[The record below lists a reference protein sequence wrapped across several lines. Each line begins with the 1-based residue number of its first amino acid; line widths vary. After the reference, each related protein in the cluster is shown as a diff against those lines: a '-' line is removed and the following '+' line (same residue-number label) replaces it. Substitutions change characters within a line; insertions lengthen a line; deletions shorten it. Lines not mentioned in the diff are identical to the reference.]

1 MMCQVFRAWQQQQP
15 GSSQAAATAAVA
27 AAAAAASSLSSFS
40 CCFCCICHL
49 TSSQGSSSQTSPTS
63 RTSQTLPP
71 SSLAPSLSNEDS
83 PPDATPHASLSYIR
97 YDQTLGLPPWPRRS
111 HE

>member
-15 GSSQAAATAAVA
+15 GSS
-27 AAAAAASSLSSFS
+27 SSSSSCSCCCFC

-63 RTSQTLPP
+63 RTSQTFPP

-111 HE
+111 HES